1 MEGGAGRGCSATR
14 VGTNSWARAAG
25 PRRHSRASGAVCA
38 RHGAVWASR
47 AAGRGG
53 PWQCAL
59 FREHNACPPVQC
71 AARARARARAHTPLT
86 GQASGTQSVW
96 VRTACSREPRQQKQ
110 QRPAAAH
117 RNGLQAPALAS
128 PVHTRARR
136 RRAGADSAARRPR
149 RRLLPRHSGSPA
161 AGGAHSAAC
170 LGGQQSYDKTR
181 RTRAPV

>member
-1 MEGGAGRGCSATR
+1 VEQVEGVLQHAWAPTAGREPRGRAATAAR
-14 VGTNSWARAAG
+14 AVRFARGMALCGPRAQRAAG
-25 PRRHSRASGAVCA
+25 
-38 RHGAVWASR
+38 
-47 AAGRGG
+47 GRGSAPFSG
-53 PWQCAL
+53 SIMRAPPCSAL
-59 FREHNACPPVQC
+59 LAH
-71 AARARARARAHTPLT
+71 ARAREPHTPLT

-117 RNGLQAPALAS
+117 RNGLPAPALAS